1 MTNVDLEPNSLA
13 PIDSYFLFDFLNRRI
28 SFLDLQWKSFFLR
41 WLEKSDG
48 KKDCN
53 GKREIA
59 PKKRFRGNCFEFEI
73 LRNKKPENLATSG
86 FDISIYCYSMSVPN
100 HEASP
105 LQKAILLM
113 YVD

>member
-1 MTNVDLEPNSLA
+1 MTNVDLEPKFLA
-13 PIDSYFLFDFLNRRI
+13 PIAVEIL
-28 SFLDLQWKSFFLR
+28 FLR

-73 LRNKKPENLATSG
+73 LRNKKPE
-86 FDISIYCYSMSVPN
+86 I
-100 HEASP
+100 
-105 LQKAILLM
+105 
-113 YVD
+113 